1 MKFVYAPGATPLSP
15 EELEGLIPEHITT
28 QAELN
33 AWEQQNILEG
43 RDRLA
48 RRGPGKLL
56 SDAAVKLVHE
66 RMFDKT
72 WSWAGQ
78 YRTSGKNI
86 GADWAQIPER
96 VRVLCDDVQAQVE
109 HKAYPADEIA
119 ARFHH
124 RLVAIHPFANG
135 NGRHARQMADML
147 LQSLG
152 NEPFTWGR
160 SDLNKT
166 GDARDRY
173 LAALHA
179 ADAHD
184 YELLFKFV
192 RS

>member
-1 MKFVYAPGATPLSP
+1 MKFVYAPGATPLSA
-15 EELEGLIPEHITT
+15 EELEGLIPEHIGT

-56 SDAAVKLVHE
+56 SDTAVKLVHE

-72 WSWAGQ
+72 WRWAGQ

-86 GADWAQIPER
+86 GVDWAQIPER
-96 VRVLCDDVQAQVE
+96 VRVLCDDVQSQIDNS
-109 HKAYPADEIA
+109 AYPADEIA

-124 RLVAIHPFANG
+124 RLVSIHPFANG

-147 LQSLG
+147 LESLG
-152 NEPFTWGR
+152 LAPFTWGA

-166 GDARDRY
+166 GETRDRY
-173 LAALHA
+173 LAALRA

-184 YELLFKFV
+184 HGPLLEFV

>member
-15 EELEGLIPEHITT
+15 EELEGLIPGHITT
-28 QAELN
+28 QVELN

-184 YELLFKFV
+184 YDLLFKFV

>member
-1 MKFVYAPGATPLSP
+1 VKFVYAPGATPLSP

-33 AWEQQNILEG
+33 AWEQQNILDG

-56 SDAAVKLVHE
+56 SDVAIKLVHE

-72 WSWAGQ
+72 WRWAGQ

-86 GADWAQIPER
+86 GVDWAQIPER
-96 VRVLCDDVQAQVE
+96 VRVLCDDVQSQLE
-109 HKAYPADEIA
+109 HGAYPTDELA

-135 NGRHARQMADML
+135 NGRHARQMADLL
-147 LQSLG
+147 LQSIG
-152 NEPFTWGR
+152 SAPFTWGA
-160 SDLNKT
+160 SDLSDV
-166 GDARDRY
+166 GEGRDCY
-173 LAALHA
+173 LAALRA

-184 YELLFKFV
+184 YGPLLQFV